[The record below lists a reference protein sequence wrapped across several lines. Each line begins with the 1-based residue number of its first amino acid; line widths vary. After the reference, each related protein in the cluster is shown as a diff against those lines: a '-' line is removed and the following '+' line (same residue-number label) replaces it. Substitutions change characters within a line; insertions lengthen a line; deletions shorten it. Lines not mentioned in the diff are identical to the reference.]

1 VYHFFPSVRYHLN
14 LSIMLLISVELCLM
28 LHSRAFNCG
37 CLFYFELCFLIF
49 ISIYNHLAAY
59 QQYFE
64 PFVPLQLRRE
74 RIAERMRALQELVP
88 NTNKVIMLLY

>member
-1 VYHFFPSVRYHLN
+1 MN
-14 LSIMLLISVELCLM
+14 LSIMLLISVELCVM
-28 LHSRAFNCG
+28 LRPRTFNSG
-37 CLFYFELCFLIF
+37 CLSYFELCFLIF
-49 ISIYNHLAAY
+49 ISVYNHLAVY